1 MKNDNKLPITLSTI
15 KISAYDAESPLA
27 KSYPGVAFFDDRR
40 DFSMNLCQSALAVL
54 LYFSNQSSRGVRH
67 LVSVALVDDDTSKVI
82 STTTVR
88 VNIPID
94 EIGTST
100 RVDFPFAY
108 ADIDCSHTYNICV
121 RDDKSG
127 AILGYRSFHMYD
139 ELCCGKPLV
148 DCFTATMG
156 GVAEPDKYAFYK
168 SIYAENLEYYEVRF
182 KLQADFLEI
191 PWTMPEMEIRIY
203 YPDGKVESRFCELEC
218 EDFDMDEY
226 LVKMPF
232 LMESRKSGICY
243 AELVLLDTAI
253 AGFVF
258 NTDAAPVAVAWGGKE
273 LYILDEYSPEAA
285 LTRYKELTSEENGEV
300 SEGLTDDDFE
310 AALQNFISSQ
320 IEEAESDSEDA
331 ISDSEVA
338 NEKESIEEGHADI
351 KEENL
356 TEGTKAETV
365 GSSTLPLEDADLQI
379 SPLKAIESLTG
390 LKSVK
395 EKLSAYE
402 KLVMFNK
409 RREEIGMPSL
419 SLPLHAMF
427 LGSPGTG
434 KTTVAKRMGLMLKRA
449 GLLSKGHVVVKERA
463 SLMGIHYGD
472 QEVKTLEALEEAQ
485 GGILLIDE
493 AYQLFQPADPKDPG
507 KIVIDS
513 LLTALADESKRDWM
527 LILAGYPDEMMKLF
541 EMNPGLRSRIPDTNI
556 YTFDDFNEDELMEI
570 AERYIERNQFS
581 LSEEARISLSRR
593 LTDDYLHRDKNF
605 GNARY
610 VINMIQAEIIP
621 SMAKR
626 VMTDGNCTPE
636 SLTLIQPSD
645 ISSAAKTIVKQ
656 KPRQRIGYCA

>member
-15 KISAYDAESPLA
+15 KLSAYNTDSPVA
-27 KSYPGVAFFDDRR
+27 KSYPGIAFFDDRR
-40 DFSMNLCQSALAVL
+40 DFSMNLRQSALAVL
-54 LYFSNQSSRGVRH
+54 LYFSNQSPHGVRRP
-67 LVSVALVDDDTSKVI
+67 VSVALVDDDTSKVV

-88 VNIPID
+88 VNIPKD
-94 EIGTST
+94 ELGTNI

-108 ADIDCSHTYNICV
+108 ADIDRNHTYNICV

-127 AILGYRSFHMYD
+127 AILGFRSFHMYD
-139 ELCCGKPLV
+139 ELYCGKPLV

-156 GVAEPDKYAFYK
+156 GMAEPGKNAFYR
-168 SIYAENLEYYEVRF
+168 SIDAENLEYYEVRF
-182 KLQADFLEI
+182 KLQADFLEM

-218 EDFDMDEY
+218 ENYDMDEY
-226 LVKMPF
+226 LVTVPF

-258 NTDAAPVAVAWGGKE
+258 NTDASPVAEAWMGKE
-273 LYILDEYSPEAA
+273 LYILDEYSLEAA
-285 LTRYKELTSEENGEV
+285 SKRYKELASNEDNAGA
-300 SEGLTDDDFE
+300 EGLTDDVFE
-310 AALQNFISSQ
+310 VALQNFISSQ
-320 IEEAESDSEDA
+320 IEETESDSEEAYEDDSKD
-331 ISDSEVA
+331 SDDDIDEESPTVDVY
-338 NEKESIEEGHADI
+338 EKTESPLDE
-351 KEENL
+351 
-356 TEGTKAETV
+356 TE
-365 GSSTLPLEDADLQI
+365 PQI

-409 RREEIGMPSL
+409 RRGEIGMPSL

-527 LILAGYPDEMMKLF
+527 LILAGYPDEMMKMF

-556 YTFDDFNEDELMEI
+556 YIFDDFNEDELMEI

-593 LTDDYLHRDKNF
+593 LADDYLRRDKNF
-605 GNARY
+605 GNARH
-610 VINMIQAEIIP
+610 VISMIQTEIIP
-621 SMAKR
+621 SMAMR

-656 KPRQRIGYCA
+656 KPRQKIGYCV